1 MTQKLLRDEFSPA
14 LPKGVAKAWT
24 VAAYT
29 SGAAFAEDAN
39 SIPPGPDLRLMAK
52 IRQRFLTPVGPDP
65 EQNLLRQAVA
75 LARTE
80 EFRCKRADFY
90 AWEESIIE
98 ENIQDEKAIEE
109 LEHLLEAYNKA
120 TQDAFGTVVEKY
132 LFTLLPVTLAM
143 VGAVM
148 ANSMGP
154 IVLGGIG
161 AAIQFTRFF
170 RFDTKPSIAKGDLDA
185 AAMIYDARQT
195 LPLRPPYF

>member
-1 MTQKLLRDEFSPA
+1 MSTAAAVATQKRAPHAPYYVDPFGMTQKLLRDEFSPA

-80 EFRCKRADFY
+80 EFRRKRADFY

-98 ENIQDEKAIEE
+98 EN
-109 LEHLLEAYNKA
+109 
-120 TQDAFGTVVEKY
+120 
-132 LFTLLPVTLAM
+132 
-143 VGAVM
+143 
-148 ANSMGP
+148 
-154 IVLGGIG
+154 
-161 AAIQFTRFF
+161 
-170 RFDTKPSIAKGDLDA
+170 
-185 AAMIYDARQT
+185 RQT